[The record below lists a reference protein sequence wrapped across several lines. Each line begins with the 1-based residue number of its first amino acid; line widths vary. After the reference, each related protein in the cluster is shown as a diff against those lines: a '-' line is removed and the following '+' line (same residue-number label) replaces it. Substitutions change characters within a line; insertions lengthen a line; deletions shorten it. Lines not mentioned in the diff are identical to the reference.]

1 MTPAQLAHLYRR
13 ASFLRAEF
21 AGVRLIQHGPVR
33 PGLADLMDRC
43 AAVFASGVA
52 GETLS

>member
-1 MTPAQLAHLYRR
+1 MSIAALYRR

-21 AGVRLIQHGPVR
+21 SGVRLMRAVPVDA
-33 PGLADLMDRC
+33 GLADLMDRC
-43 AAVFASGVA
+43 AAVFASACA